1 MARLFRGLLA
11 VWKDY
16 NGMRDVAQLSIRRT
30 AVFVQQY
37 QQKRQE
43 LLALLGR
50 TDAIKAQVVENGVKQ
65 LNLGSMQSEHEAR
78 HTSNCD
84 RRTFDIRFRPI
95 VVVWFAGRCNP
106 AEVRGAHA
114 RREGRATQGRVNQAH
129 ESRTPSAQA
138 S

>member
-1 MARLFRGLLA
+1 
-11 VWKDY
+11 
-16 NGMRDVAQLSIRRT
+16 MRDVAQLSIRRT

-65 LNLGSMQSEHEAR
+65 LDLGSMQSEHEAR

-84 RRTFDIRFRPI
+84 RRIFDIQVPPDRRRVVCRPI
-95 VVVWFAGRCNP
+95 
-106 AEVRGAHA
+106 
-114 RREGRATQGRVNQAH
+114 
-129 ESRTPSAQA
+129 
-138 S
+138 